1 MSYDLVNFLLL
12 QSIIFLTNLLPVAAH
27 RAEDSPVKKSESFGQ
42 CFSNVS
48 QADEEDGNSPEGIDD
63 GDKLRKSS
71 LQSDSLVDLNQYI
84 EPPRINYKG
93 IVLSIIILILIQ
105 AKQLG

>member
-1 MSYDLVNFLLL
+1 MINFMFYAVNLILL
-12 QSIIFLTNLLPVAAH
+12 QFIIFLTNLLPVAAH

-63 GDKLRKSS
+63 GDKLKN
-71 LQSDSLVDLNQYI
+71 LHYIGDSLLGYTQS
-84 EPPRINYKG
+84 EPP
-93 IVLSIIILILIQ
+93 
-105 AKQLG
+105 

>member
-1 MSYDLVNFLLL
+1 MINFMFYAVNLILL
-12 QSIIFLTNLLPVAAH
+12 QFIIFLTNLLPVAAH

-63 GDKLRKSS
+63 GDKLKNPHYIG
-71 LQSDSLVDLNQYI
+71 DSLLDYTQS
-84 EPPRINYKG
+84 EPP
-93 IVLSIIILILIQ
+93 
-105 AKQLG
+105 

>member
-1 MSYDLVNFLLL
+1 MINFMFYAVNLILL
-12 QSIIFLTNLLPVAAH
+12 QFIIFLTNLLPVAAH

-63 GDKLRKSS
+63 CDKLKN
-71 LQSDSLVDLNQYI
+71 LHYIGDSLLDFTQS
-84 EPPRINYKG
+84 EPP
-93 IVLSIIILILIQ
+93 
-105 AKQLG
+105 